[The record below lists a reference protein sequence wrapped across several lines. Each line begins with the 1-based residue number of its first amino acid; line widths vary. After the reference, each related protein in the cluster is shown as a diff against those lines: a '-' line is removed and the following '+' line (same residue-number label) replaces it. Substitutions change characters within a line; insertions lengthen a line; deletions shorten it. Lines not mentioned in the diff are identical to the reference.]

1 MPVSRRATPKT
12 RIEQANEG
20 KVFVYPEDVRDT
32 ADIASRL
39 LDAASNPIEVR
50 TVTGPPGWL
59 VDGKLAETAGFTTAS
74 KKTTRRKSGG
84 QSAKEE

>member
-12 RIEQANEG
+12 RVEQANEG

-32 ADIASRL
+32 ADIATRL
-39 LDAASNPIEVR
+39 LDAADNPIEVR

-59 VDGKLAETAGFTTAS
+59 VDATIANNAGFTTS

>member
-1 MPVSRRATPKT
+1 MPVSRRAAPKT

-32 ADIASRL
+32 ADIATRL
-39 LDAASNPIEVR
+39 LDAADNPIEVR

-59 VDGKLAETAGFTTAS
+59 VDGDIADKAGFTTS

>member
-1 MPVSRRATPKT
+1 MSRRATPKT
-12 RIEQANEG
+12 RIEQTDGG
-20 KVFVYPEDVRDT
+20 KVLVYADDVRDT

-39 LDAASNPIEVR
+39 LDAADNPIDVR

-59 VDGKLAETAGFTTAS
+59 VDGAIAEKAGFTTS

>member
-20 KVFVYPEDVRDT
+20 NVLVYPEDVRDT
-32 ADIASRL
+32 ADIATRL
-39 LDAASNPIEVR
+39 LDAADNPIEVR

-59 VDGKLAETAGFTTAS
+59 VDGDIADKAGFTTS

>member
-1 MPVSRRATPKT
+1 MPVSRRAAPKT
-12 RIEQANEG
+12 RVEQANEG

-32 ADIASRL
+32 ADIATRL
-39 LDAASNPIEVR
+39 LDAADNPIEVR

-59 VDGKLAETAGFTTAS
+59 VDATIANNAGFTTS

-84 QSAKEE
+84 QSAKED

>member
-1 MPVSRRATPKT
+1 MSRRATPKT

-20 KVFVYPEDVRDT
+20 NVLVYPEDVRDT
-32 ADIASRL
+32 ADIATRL
-39 LDAASNPIEVR
+39 LDAADNPIDVR

-59 VDGKLAETAGFTTAS
+59 VDGAIAEKAGFTTS

>member
-20 KVFVYPEDVRDT
+20 NVLVYPEDARDT
-32 ADIASRL
+32 ADIATRL
-39 LDAASNPIEVR
+39 LDAADNPIEVR

-59 VDGKLAETAGFTTAS
+59 VDATIANNAGFTTS

>member
-1 MPVSRRATPKT
+1 MPVSRRAAPKT
-12 RIEQANEG
+12 RIEQTDGG
-20 KVFVYPEDVRDT
+20 KVLVYADDVRDT

-39 LDAASNPIEVR
+39 LDAADNPIDVR

-59 VDGKLAETAGFTTAS
+59 VDGAIAEKAGFTTS

>member
-12 RIEQANEG
+12 RIEQTGDG

-32 ADIASRL
+32 ADIATRL
-39 LDAASNPIEVR
+39 LDVADSPIDVR

-59 VDGKLAETAGFTTAS
+59 VDGKLAETAGFTTT
-74 KKTTRRKSGG
+74 KKTSRRKSGG
-84 QSAKEE
+84 QSAKED

>member
-12 RIEQANEG
+12 RVEQANEG

-32 ADIASRL
+32 ADIATRL
-39 LDAASNPIEVR
+39 LDAADNPIEVR

-59 VDGKLAETAGFTTAS
+59 VDATIANNAGFTNS

-84 QSAKEE
+84 QSA

>member
-12 RIEQANEG
+12 RIEQASDGN
-20 KVFVYPEDVRDT
+20 VLVYPEDVRDT

-39 LDAASNPIEVR
+39 LDAADNPIDVR

-59 VDGKLAETAGFTTAS
+59 VDGAIAEKAGFTTS

>member
-1 MPVSRRATPKT
+1 MPVSRRAAPKT
-12 RIEQANEG
+12 RIEQTDGG

-39 LDAASNPIEVR
+39 LDAADNPIEVR

-74 KKTTRRKSGG
+74 KKTTRRKGG
-84 QSAKEE
+84 KSAKED

>member
-1 MPVSRRATPKT
+1 MSRRATPKT

-32 ADIASRL
+32 ADIATRL
-39 LDAASNPIEVR
+39 LDAADNPIEVR

-59 VDGKLAETAGFTTAS
+59 VDGAIAEKAGFTTS